1 MNYIYLL
8 GFPPFDWIGE
18 KIINGVASFFYTI
31 LLLLNTAIYSFISF
45 IYNIFLL
52 LAGGGSIFDKTQ
64 INGLV
69 SRIYVIIGVVVL
81 FLVAYSLLKSMI
93 NPDESLKGKKSPVN
107 IIKDVIIS
115 IVLISFVP
123 TIFQF
128 AFEFQN
134 SLLVENTIGKIIAGS
149 KEGSTDHQNTIR
161 EGGYTMAEGVWQA
174 FIYVNPDGD
183 KDGTP
188 FCSNEEEELNLK
200 TSDGVDCK
208 KVMVD
213 STTSFNDLWKKSRE
227 NTTFT
232 NMIMLVPRIIDGQV
246 SYIFLLDTVAGV
258 FVLFVLLQ
266 YCLDMALRLVKLAV
280 YELIAPIP
288 ILSRIIPNEQASK
301 VFSNWIKA
309 TLSTFTEVFIR
320 IAILYFAVII
330 ISTVGASIT
339 NIFDGGLLTFA
350 NSKHLFLT
358 GLIAKALIIIG
369 IILFVKQAPEIL
381 KEITGLDSGKYNPIK
396 SAMQT
401 ASLLGGGVTAAA
413 RIWNDDKNP
422 DGSKKNAFNRFRS
435 ALGGAG
441 SAAYRSMWNRD
452 NVKDPKSMAEN
463 ASKAAKNAI
472 DAHNK
477 RVARNA
483 RYSQPGESRFND
495 AWDTIKRWSGAD
507 KSREVLEAKKKV
519 YDEAVGFQKELFDLA
534 ADDAEVL
541 AFEGQKKA
549 AQEKII
555 DRDNIEKEIK
565 EAHRRQLTNAKRSA
579 LQAANPNK
587 AATEIEAMLAAEQA
601 NIESALASQQSA
613 IDSEVDSKL
622 VQMRRD
628 QAATVDMYDN
638 LVKVA
643 KLKVIQKKLAEGKDG
658 RYLAVSEKAKVFKSQ
673 HMNDEVVSS
682 MTTDLQEAFKN
693 NVNPAELDKILS
705 STDSDYVKRQMD
717 IIKGSVAAG
726 PGDAISGAVGLMA
739 DNEGAKKASGRQAA
753 EIAKL
758 LQEEKGKEAEKK

>member
-1 MNYIYLL
+1 M
-8 GFPPFDWIGE
+8 
-18 KIINGVASFFYTI
+18 
-31 LLLLNTAIYSFISF
+31 FISF
-45 IYNIFLL
+45 WNPIKALGDTIVSFFFGVLL
-52 LAGGGSIFDKTQ
+52 TLDALVYSLISWVYQ
-64 INGLV
+64 IILV
-69 SRIYVIIGVVVL
+69 LCNADILSNNFEIEALVGRIYIILGVVIL
-81 FLVAYSLLKSMI
+81 FLVAYSLLKSMV
-93 NPDESLKGKKSPVN
+93 NPDEALKGKKSPVT
-107 IIKDVIIS
+107 IVKDVIIS
-115 IVLISFVP
+115 VVLIAVVP
-123 TIFQF
+123 TIFSF
-128 AFEFQN
+128 AMEFQQA
-134 SLLVENTIGKIIAGS
+134 LLTRNTLGSIILGTGSNISGEEFSSSELIENGGMIIASGVLEAFLHPNYS
-149 KEGSTDHQNTIR
+149 ECQKVSGEAKKEYPSGYNCDNVKIKSYEAGVGDVEIPFR
-161 EGGYTMAEGVWQA
+161 EFWKNMQENNNIFAIV
-174 FIYVNPDGD
+174 
-183 KDGTP
+183 
-188 FCSNEEEELNLK
+188 ELNNDALG
-200 TSDGVDCK
+200 DG
-208 KVMVD
+208 KV
-213 STTSFNDLWKKSRE
+213 TYYW
-227 NTTFT
+227 
-232 NMIMLVPRIIDGQV
+232 II
-246 SYIFLLDTVAGV
+246 STVAGV
-258 FVLFVLLQ
+258 FVLFVLIQ
-266 YCLDMALRLVKLAV
+266 YCFDIAVRAVKLAV
-280 YELIAPIP
+280 YELMAPIP
-288 ILSRIIPNEQASK
+288 ILARIMPNEQGSK
-301 VFSNWIKA
+301 VFSNWLKA
-309 TLSTFTEVFIR
+309 TISTFVEVFIR
-320 IAILYFAVII
+320 LAILFFAV
-330 ISTVGASIT
+330 
-339 NIFDGGLLTFA
+339 
-350 NSKHLFLT
+350 
-358 GLIAKALIIIG
+358 LIIKIVVQNFPSMLAPLFNGEGSFTVALFAQMFLILG
-369 IILFVKQAPEIL
+369 IILFVKQAPEII
-381 KEITGLDSGKYNPIK
+381 KEITGLDGGKYNPIK

-401 ASLLGGGVTAAA
+401 AALLGGGVTAAV
-413 RIWNDDKNP
+413 RNFNDDKNP
-422 DGSKKNAFNRFRS
+422 DGSKKNAFNRFKS

-483 RYSQPGESRFND
+483 RYAQPGESRFND
-495 AWDTIKRWSGAD
+495 AWDSIKRWSGAD

-565 EAHRRQLTNAKRSA
+565 EEHRRQLTNAKRSA
-579 LQAANPNK
+579 LQAANPSK

-601 NIESALASQQSA
+601 NIESDLASQQSA

-658 RYLAVSEKAKVFKSQ
+658 RYLAVSEKAKVFKGQ
-673 HMNDEVVSS
+673 HMNDEFISG

-693 NVNPAELDKILS
+693 NVNPTELDKILS

-717 IIKGSVAAG
+717 IIKGNITAG